1 MALNTQLS
9 DASVNAAVN
18 ALLARASGGTLKIYQ
33 GAQPA
38 NANTA
43 IGAQTLL
50 ATIALGN
57 PAFGNAAGGAANLN
71 ATAAAT
77 AVTTGTAQFFRIF
90 ASDSSVVLDGSIGT
104 AGCNINMGSVNI
116 QAGAQVAITGYTY
129 SIAEAGN

>member
-18 ALLARASGGTLKIYQ
+18 ALLARANGGTLKIYQ

-57 PAFGNAAGGAANLN
+57 PAFGNAVGGAANLT

-77 AVTTGTAQFFRIF
+77 AVATGTAQFFRIF
-90 ASDSSVVLDGSIGT
+90 AADSSVVLDGSIGT
-104 AGCNINMGSVNI
+104 VGCNINMGSVNI
-116 QAGAQVAITGYTY
+116 QVGAQVAITGYTY